1 MGIQKHRKPTIAPN
15 SSNVYEDVAG
25 GGGGGGAGALD
36 RTAVEQDS
44 GFTNLAGDPIYQ
56 ITVAITAGPANE
68 ALNIPHGI
76 VGLVK
81 LIKLEGFIDNG
92 SFWRSVNNLEATIT
106 ANLHWA
112 LSDTNFILVS
122 GIGSDYSLYSGEVT
136 IFYTR
141 TA

>member
-1 MGIQKHRKPTIAPN
+1 MGVQKNRRPTIAPD
-15 SSNVYEDVAG
+15 SDGAYQDVAG

-36 RTAVEQDS
+36 RTAVEQDA
-44 GFTNLAGDPIYQ
+44 GFTNLAGDAVYQ
-56 ITVAITAGPANE
+56 ITVEIAAGPANE

-76 VGLVK
+76 TGMKK
-81 LIKLEGFIDNG
+81 LIKCEGFLDNG
-92 SFWRSVNNLEATIT
+92 SFWRSINNLEATIT

-122 GIGSDYSLYSGEVT
+122 GTGSDYSLYSGEVT
-136 IFYTR
+136 IFYTK